1 MSAIISLIN
10 SLAPLI
16 MVILAFG
23 IIFRMIR
30 IKSVLFFLL
39 FIMLLP
45 FLGSA
50 ITQAVSASFST
61 ISSWKVWL
69 AVVFIGLIAFRL
81 FIDRVFRR

>member
-1 MSAIISLIN
+1 MSAIISLVN

-45 FLGSA
+45 FFGSA

>member
-23 IIFRMIR
+23 IIFRVIR
-30 IKSVLFFLL
+30 IKRILFFLL
-39 FIMLLP
+39 FLILLP
-45 FLGSA
+45 FLWSA
-50 ITQAVSASFST
+50 LTQGVSASFSS
-61 ISSWKVWL
+61 ISSWKVWV
-69 AVVFIGLIAFRL
+69 AVIFIGLIAFRL